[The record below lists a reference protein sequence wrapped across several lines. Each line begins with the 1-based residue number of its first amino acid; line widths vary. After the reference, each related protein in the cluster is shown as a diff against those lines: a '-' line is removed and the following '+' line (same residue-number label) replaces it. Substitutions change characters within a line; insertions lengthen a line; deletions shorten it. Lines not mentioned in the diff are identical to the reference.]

1 MARPTRQP
9 DGPIHC
15 LLIQPRFEAS
25 NFWNLTDAAATTGAK
40 TVAPP
45 LGLLTV
51 AALLPQHWTFLLV
64 DLNVREVTDDEW
76 QRADVIC
83 TGGMIPQQNGIR
95 ELIRQANRDE
105 KYIAVGGPDPTS
117 QPEIYCDADARVLG
131 EGELT
136 IPMWLESWRAG
147 EPCGLFSADNK
158 PDVTCSPT
166 PRFDLV
172 DFSQYLQAGIQ
183 ISRGC
188 PFNCEF
194 CDIIELYGRIPRSK
208 SPRQVLAELD
218 RLVSLGY
225 RGWVDIS
232 DDNFIGNK
240 KFVKTLL
247 VELEDWCQRNSFPF
261 YFTTEA
267 SMNLADD
274 DELLEMMRRV
284 DFRFVFMGIETP
296 DPDLLAVTQKK
307 VNSMKPIVER
317 IHHVYRHGIS
327 ISAGFILGFDNEK
340 QGTADAMIRCIEES
354 GIMLAM
360 VGLLSAL
367 PNTQLTRRLM
377 REGRMIS
384 ANHELLP
391 PSDGAYRLE
400 NIENADNTTGGV
412 NFVTTRDRIDVYDDY
427 RRVVT
432 AVYDPGQYMRRV
444 MRTTRMLMPQRRQK
458 PTFAEWKKMTIALI
472 RIALWMTRNRDVR
485 WHYWGNTIRS
495 MFMGM
500 ARFEFCQSH
509 MAAFIHLGN
518 QTSRVQSDMQ
528 TNIDFARNVATY
540 PRSTKDLPQ
549 SNQPLL
555 QITPVLCEPSLTK

>member
-1 MARPTRQP
+1 M
-9 DGPIHC
+9 
-15 LLIQPRFEAS
+15 IQPRFEAS

-83 TGGMIPQQNGIR
+83 TGGMIPQQNGMR
-95 ELIRQANRDE
+95 ELIRQANRDG

-136 IPMWLESWRAG
+136 VPMWLKSWREG
-147 EPCGLFSADNK
+147 EPCGLFAADNK

-172 DFSQYLQAGIQ
+172 DFSHYLQAGIQ

-208 SPRQVLAELD
+208 SARQVLAELD
-218 RLVSLGY
+218 RLVELGY

-247 VELEDWCQRNSFPF
+247 VELEVWCQQNNFPF

-340 QGTADAMIRCIEES
+340 PGTADAMIRCIEES
-354 GIMLAM
+354 GIMVAM

-391 PSDGAYRLE
+391 PSEGVYRLE
-400 NIENADNTTGGV
+400 NIANTDNTTGGV

-444 MRTTRMLMPQRRQK
+444 MRTTRMLMPERRQK
-458 PTFAEWKKMTIALI
+458 PSLAEWKKMTIALI
-472 RIALWMTRNRDVR
+472 RIAWWMTRNPKVR

-495 MFMGM
+495 IFMGM

-509 MAAFIHLGN
+509 MAAFMHLGN

-528 TNIDFARNVATY
+528 INIDFARNAATY

-555 QITPVLCEPSLTK
+555 QVASVVCEMDSK